1 MVDLESVRARLDIA
15 LKLYQSKTMQKQ
27 RAQAAL
33 EAEASGNP
41 EEVKEFVD
49 PLAMYS
55 DDEIANFMRELYRGL
70 LGGRKF
76 HYQIK
81 LAINRGIDILK
92 DPMLGSMVHA
102 LQLASFLA
110 IKKKTR
116 IQIPEACTLIGVCDE
131 TGLLEENE
139 VFV

>member
-1 MVDLESVRARLDIA
+1 MIILLSCLGVSDDYFVSKQRVAKDLVDLESVRARLDIA

-76 HYQIK
+76 HY
-81 LAINRGIDILK
+81 
-92 DPMLGSMVHA
+92 
-102 LQLASFLA
+102 
-110 IKKKTR
+110 
-116 IQIPEACTLIGVCDE
+116 
-131 TGLLEENE
+131 
-139 VFV
+139 